1 MKLFAAVAL
10 SMLIGG
16 VANAHQKSTKSI
28 PTIVVDR
35 AGNFVE
41 DLGEYPSEIGE
52 FARANDCVNGG
63 KNSRCIYQMPINGI
77 IRPAFVTLGDM
88 GGEAVLLVTE
98 VPGRMLDAVQDS
110 FEVCEAN
117 PRDRVE
123 KTVCAGFAW
132 TFNAAGHLVY
142 GSGYYVAESVINLG
156 RAAGETATFTT
167 DAFDALTKGQLDAM
181 VVDLLHGFVAMP
193 LCYVG
198 SLFANGINTIVGWLG
213 GDAGERLDCAADVRE
228 NREES
233 RTRPKNY

>member
-10 SMLIGG
+10 SVLVCG
-16 VANAHQKSTKSI
+16 VAEAREKMTKSI
-28 PTIVVDR
+28 PAIVVDR
-35 AGNFVE
+35 TGNFIE

-52 FARANDCVNGG
+52 FARANDCVHNGS
-63 KNSRCIYQMPINGI
+63 NSRCIYQMPINGI
-77 IRPAFVTLGDM
+77 VRPAFVTLGDM

-98 VPGRMLDAVQDS
+98 VPTRMLDAVATS

-132 TFNAAGHLVY
+132 TFNKAGDIVY
-142 GSGYYVAESVINLG
+142 GSGYYVTESVVNLG

-167 DAFDALTKGQLDAM
+167 DAFDALTRGRLDAM
-181 VVDLLHGFVAMP
+181 AVDLLHGFVAMP

-213 GDAGERLDCAADVRE
+213 GDAGERLDCAEDVRR